1 MVQPCVIQKNGKS
14 KNKTNQKQTNKQ
26 KHKTKEHYVCDWHIF
41 GARDIQKTVGIPMD
55 ISCAPPF
62 ADLIFYSYQTDFNR
76 NENNFVHSFYCTTF
90 R

>member
-26 KHKTKEHYVCDWHIF
+26 KHKTKEHYI
-41 GARDIQKTVGIPMD
+41 GGRDIQKTVGIPMD

-62 ADLIFYSYQTDFNR
+62 SDLIFYSYQTDFNR
-76 NENNFVHSFYCTTF
+76 NVVLLLYHVPLNRGCSFIE
-90 R
+90 

>member
-1 MVQPCVIQKNGKS
+1 LCNTKNGKS

-26 KHKTKEHYVCDWHIF
+26 KHKTKEHYI
-41 GARDIQKTVGIPMD
+41 GGRDIQKTVGIPMD

>member
-1 MVQPCVIQKNGKS
+1 LCNTKNGKS

-26 KHKTKEHYVCDWHIF
+26 KHKTKELYI
-41 GARDIQKTVGIPMD
+41 GGRDIQKTVGIPMD